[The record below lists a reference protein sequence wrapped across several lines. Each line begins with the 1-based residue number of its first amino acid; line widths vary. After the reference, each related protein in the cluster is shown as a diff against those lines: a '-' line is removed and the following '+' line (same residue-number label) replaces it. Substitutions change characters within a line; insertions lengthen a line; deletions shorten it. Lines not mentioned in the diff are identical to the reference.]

1 MHLSVINKSNKEL
14 FNQITKTTYGKL
26 VIEKKLPYI
35 FKEKIKKKSIDVR
48 ACSILA
54 SV

>member
-14 FNQITKTTYGKL
+14 FYQIPKSTF
-26 VIEKKLPYI
+26 EKKLAYI
-35 FKEKIKKKSIDVR
+35 LKEKNKKKSIDAR